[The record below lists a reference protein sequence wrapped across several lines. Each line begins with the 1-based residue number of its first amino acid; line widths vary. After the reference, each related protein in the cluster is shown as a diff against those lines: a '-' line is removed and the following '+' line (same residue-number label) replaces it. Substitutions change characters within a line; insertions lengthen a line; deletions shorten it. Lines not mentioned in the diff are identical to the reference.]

1 MRPFLPFCAL
11 SAGLALAGCGGD
23 MPPQGRTPYAPSA
36 GMQAVLAEYG
46 EMHAKPLAGMTEAEA
61 REVPTLAD
69 AERALSNIHGL
80 PAVGPDIPEVR
91 VVTASGAATAL
102 PGRLYRPKEAKNTPV
117 IVFFPGETWVT
128 GTLDSG
134 DLTARELASRTGW
147 IVVSVLTR
155 RAPEGLFPAAHDDG
169 LAAYQ
174 WARAQI
180 RGWGG
185 DPTRVALAGEGAGA
199 NLALSTAMA
208 ARDRGTPVPDHLLLI
223 TPLAT
228 SSLGGVS
235 MAENADSRPLTRR
248 TVRWEQRTYAPGGAA
263 RRDPRLDLLR
273 RDDWAGLPAATVV
286 LAEIDPLR
294 AEGQAVAD
302 RLIAA
307 GALQPGQPGEGR
319 AGPVQTEAQL
329 FQGTAHGFFGLG
341 GTVPEAAAAEDYAA
355 GRLKAAFFRPELTLP
370 PAPARRARGRAASRP
385 PLPLD

>member
-1 MRPFLPFCAL
+1 MRPTSLHACLLA
-11 SAGLALAGCGGD
+11 SGLLLAGCSGP

-36 GMQAVLAEYG
+36 GMAAVLAEYQ
-46 EMHAKPLAGMTEAEA
+46 EMQAKPLAGMTASEA

-69 AERALSNIHGL
+69 AARAMANVHGL
-80 PAVGPDIPEVR
+80 PAAQPDIPDVR

-102 PGRLYRPKEAKNTPV
+102 PGRLYRPKEAKNLPV

-128 GTLDSG
+128 GTLDTG
-134 DLTARELASRTGW
+134 DLTARELAARTGW
-147 IVVSVLTR
+147 IVVSVLPR

-208 ARDRGTPVPDHLLLI
+208 ARDQGVPAPDHLLLV

-235 MAENADSRPLTRR
+235 MAENGRSRPLTRR
-248 TVRWEQRTYAPGGAA
+248 TVRWEQRTYAPERAERA
-263 RRDPRLDLLR
+263 DPRLDLLTR
-273 RDDWAGLPAATVV
+273 EDWAGLPAATVV

-302 RLIAA
+302 RMIAA

-341 GTVPEAAAAEDYAA
+341 GTVPEAAAAEDYAVQ
-355 GRLKAAFFRPELTLP
+355 RLKAAFDRPELAPPP
-370 PAPARRARGRAASRP
+370 PAPARRRAARRAS
-385 PLPLD
+385 

>member
-1 MRPFLPFCAL
+1 MRPNRSPHACLLA
-11 SAGLALAGCGGD
+11 SGLLLAGCGGPA
-23 MPPQGRTPYAPSA
+23 PPQGRTPYAPSA
-36 GMQAVLAEYG
+36 GMAAVLAEYQ
-46 EMHAKPLAGMTEAEA
+46 EMQARPLAGLSEGEA

-69 AERALSNIHGL
+69 AARAMANVHGL
-80 PAVGPDIPEVR
+80 PAAQPDIPDVR

-102 PGRLYRPKEAKNTPV
+102 PGRLYRPKEAKNLPV

-128 GTLDSG
+128 GTLDTG
-134 DLTARELASRTGW
+134 DLTARELAARTGW
-147 IVVSVLTR
+147 IVVSILPR

-208 ARDRGTPVPDHLLLI
+208 ARDRGVPAPDHLLLV

-235 MAENADSRPLTRR
+235 MAENGRSRPLTRR
-248 TVRWEQRTYAPGGAA
+248 TVRWEQRTYAPERAERA
-263 RRDPRLDLLR
+263 DPRLDLLTR
-273 RDDWAGLPAATVV
+273 EDWAGLPAATVV

-302 RLIAA
+302 RMIAA

-319 AGPVQTEAQL
+319 AGPVQTEARL

-341 GTVPEAAAAEDYAA
+341 GTVPEAAAAEDYAV
-355 GRLKAAFFRPELTLP
+355 GRMKAAFDRPELSPP
-370 PAPARRARGRAASRP
+370 PAPARHRARGRAAARP
-385 PLPLD
+385 AD